1 VKEICQLRGEPAR
14 KPETLSKCS
23 DREAEL
29 KVAMST
35 ARVQALAGGLARD
48 AATKSF
54 QEIASKA
61 DRLGFV
67 PYELEPR
74 FVLAEIEVGLGDQAN
89 ARCELES
96 LRKEATDSGFGLI
109 ALKAGDLKGLTP
121 RN

>member
-1 VKEICQLRGEPAR
+1 
-14 KPETLSKCS
+14 LSKCS

-35 ARVQALAGGLARD
+35 ARVRALAGGLAKD
-48 AATKSF
+48 AVTKSF

-74 FVLAEIEVGLGDQAN
+74 LVLAEIEVDLGDRAN
-89 ARCELES
+89 ARSELEA
-96 LRKEATDSGFGLI
+96 LRKEAAHRGFGLI
-109 ALKAGDLKGLTP
+109 ALKAAGDLKGLTP